1 MKPAV
6 EPQKICRN
14 FQYVNKVRSTETLS
28 MANTYT
34 QLYIHLVFA
43 VKNRDVLIKKEWRN
57 DLEKY
62 ITGIIQNHK
71 HKLLAIGTMP
81 DHIHIFV
88 GYNVNQLIPDLVEN
102 IKTSSN
108 DWIKVNK
115 LSKLKFEWQKGY
127 GAFSHSRS
135 QLDTVVRYILNQEQ
149 HHKKQSFKSEYL
161 EMLRKNEIA
170 FKDEYVFDF
179 FED

>member
-1 MKPAV
+1 
-6 EPQKICRN
+6 
-14 FQYVNKVRSTETLS
+14 

-34 QLYIHLVFA
+34 QLYVHLVFSP
-43 VKNRDVLIKKEWRN
+43 KNRQALIQKEWKN

-62 ITGIIQNHK
+62 ITGIVQNNK
-71 HKLLAIGTMP
+71 HKMLAIGAMP

-108 DWIKVNK
+108 AWVKDNQ
-115 LSKLKFEWQKGY
+115 LSKFKFDWQKGY

-135 QLDTVVRYILNQEQ
+135 QLDTVVKYVLSQEK
-149 HHKKQSFKSEYL
+149 HHKGRSFKEEYL
-161 EMLRKNEIA
+161 DILKKNDID
-170 FKDEYVFDF
+170 FKDEYVFEF
-179 FED
+179 FDDVDM

>member
-1 MKPAV
+1 
-6 EPQKICRN
+6 
-14 FQYVNKVRSTETLS
+14 

-43 VKNRDVLIKKEWRN
+43 VKNRNALIKKVWKD

-62 ITGIIQNHK
+62 ITGIVQNHK

-81 DHIHIFV
+81 DHIHIFI

-108 DWIKVNK
+108 DWIKTSK
-115 LSKLKFEWQKGY
+115 LSKFKFEWQKSY
-127 GAFSHSRS
+127 GAFSHS
-135 QLDTVVRYILNQEQ
+135 QLDTVVKYILSQEQ
-149 HHKKQSFKSEYL
+149 HHKKKSFKSEYL
-161 EMLRKNEIA
+161 EMLLKNEIA

-179 FED
+179 IDDVSGWE